1 MRGRRDAKDNA
12 RDCPKFWVGI
22 TGVKNRTGDPLNRFK
37 PHPHESE
44 YFWNRILFYA
54 VRLPAP
60 HKTSQ
65 SAHRHQERI
74 ILSCRHRIFLKPL
87 FREDILDPTVLVN
100 LCGRQKPRY
109 FLSPL
114 RRFGLHM
121 PTREKI
127 ANVNSSVDCWIQI
140 NPIHH
145 TEFVPTQVKLTA
157 LYGSCFCLWETHVDV
172 ALMVSPSR
180 TPGPF
185 FLTPTTPK
193 RLLRRL
199 LGPVHTKK
207 VCVFVF
213 IEKASMNSCSRYR
226 FDTFSTVRTRT
237 FENDRIARC
246 DVSWTLC
253 ACYKH
258 KSGCDLFGHRFHFDA
273 FSTVFL
279 H

>member
-1 MRGRRDAKDNA
+1 MRDFLYLRLGIRDFKAKSGRDSGLKVCAGGGM
-12 RDCPKFWVGI
+12 PKITLGI

-44 YFWNRILFYA
+44 YFWNRILFYT
-54 VRLPAP
+54 VRPPAP

-74 ILSCRHRIFLKPL
+74 ILSCRHRIFFKPL

-100 LCGRQKPRY
+100 LCGRQKPIY
-109 FLSPL
+109 FWSPL

-157 LYGSCFCLWETHVDV
+157 LYGSCFCSWETHVDV
-172 ALMVSPSR
+172 AL
-180 TPGPF
+180 GP
-185 FLTPTTPK
+185 
-193 RLLRRL
+193 
-199 LGPVHTKK
+199 
-207 VCVFVF
+207 
-213 IEKASMNSCSRYR
+213 
-226 FDTFSTVRTRT
+226 
-237 FENDRIARC
+237 
-246 DVSWTLC
+246 
-253 ACYKH
+253 
-258 KSGCDLFGHRFHFDA
+258 
-273 FSTVFL
+273 
-279 H
+279 